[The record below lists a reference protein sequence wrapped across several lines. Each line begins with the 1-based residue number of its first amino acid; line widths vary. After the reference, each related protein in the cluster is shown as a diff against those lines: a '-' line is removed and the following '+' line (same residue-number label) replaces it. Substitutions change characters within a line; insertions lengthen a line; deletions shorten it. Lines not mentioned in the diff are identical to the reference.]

1 MKPTSGGI
9 ALVMIVLGL
18 AGCMEPPKPVAV
30 AKAAPAGSRFDGSGR
45 IALHEGEPCTSQIMF
60 DFKSRGSSRPIW
72 LAARMRE
79 SKLLTDAANRN
90 RSVHVSGTWQ
100 RGKTRDC
107 SYVNV
112 TRVEQ

>member
-1 MKPTSGGI
+1 MKATSGGI
-9 ALVMIVLGL
+9 ALAMIVLSL
-18 AGCMEPPKPVAV
+18 ASCMEPPKPVAV
-30 AKAAPAGSRFDGSGR
+30 VKAAPAGSRFEGSGR
-45 IALHEGEPCTSQIMF
+45 IALHEGEPCASQIMF
-60 DFKSRGSSRPIW
+60 DFKGRGSSRPVW

-79 SKLLTDAANRN
+79 SKALTDAANRN

-112 TRVEQ
+112 TRVDE